1 MMNATM
7 LNATMLNAT
16 MLNAT
21 MLNATMLNATMLNAT
36 MTNTSYQSIN
46 MGMIFFFIY
55 ILFVI
60 KSQSNTKPDRWKVI
74 HHDKDGKNAKD
85 GKNTLDNKEDNK
97 DALDAVI
104 GLKSVKEE
112 IEYYLDFINNKEKYL
127 KWDVKLPK
135 GILLAGPPGTGKTL
149 LIKAISKKLDI
160 PLITASGSEFVEKY
174 VGVGAGRVRS
184 LFKKA
189 KEQGKCIIFIDE
201 IDAVGRQRGFDNNSE
216 RASTVNQLLVEM
228 DGFDE
233 STDIIVFAATNL
245 VKILDPALTRSGRFD
260 KKVYF
265 DLPNKDERMQ
275 MYELYLKNMK
285 LPQDLSFE
293 TLSDRTAGV
302 SGADIANIANQSKI
316 NAIRNGD
323 IMNKITEEDIQ
334 KAIDE
339 VIIGREKRERMMTPE
354 ERERVSYHE
363 AGHCLIGYLL
373 KHTEQPV
380 KVSIIPRGESALGFS
395 QQKATNKKLMTK
407 EEILCRISVLLGGRC
422 GEKIIYKNVS
432 TGASDDI
439 EKISLLV
446 KNYSTRWGMN
456 NDIGP
461 LNLDAM
467 GIIGEN
473 ISTDIMDNCKQL
485 IHNIEK
491 QTMQILETHRPH
503 MVSIAKMLLEKETIS
518 YQQIKSIVPKKLCN
532 SCEIK
537 V

>member
-1 MMNATM
+1 MVDQSMVYNMTENITNIM
-7 LNATMLNAT
+7 EN
-16 MLNAT
+16 
-21 MLNATMLNATMLNAT
+21 
-36 MTNTSYQSIN
+36 MTNANITSVNTQSPGIN
-46 MGMIFFFIY
+46 IGI
-55 ILFVI
+55 ILFIVYLLLSLKAREGGNSNHNWTVI
-60 KSQSNTKPDRWKVI
+60 RSNKNN
-74 HHDKDGKNAKD
+74 DKNNKKNE
-85 GKNTLDNKEDNK
+85 KNEKNEN
-97 DALDAVI
+97 ALDAVI
-104 GLKSVKEE
+104 GLKSVKAE
-112 IEYYLDFINNKEKYL
+112 IEYYMDFIKNKEKYL
-127 KWDVKLPK
+127 KWKVKLPK

-160 PLITASGSEFVEKY
+160 PLITASGSEFIEKY
-174 VGVGAGRVRS
+174 VGVGAARVRS

-189 KEQGKCIIFIDE
+189 KDEKECIVFIDE

-216 RASTVNQLLVEM
+216 RASTVNQILVEM

-233 STDIIVFAATNL
+233 TTNIIVFAATNL
-245 VKILDPALTRSGRFD
+245 IKILDSALTRSGRFD

-265 DLPNKDERMQ
+265 DLPNKDERIE
-275 MYELYLKNMK
+275 MYKLYFKDMK
-285 LPQDLSFE
+285 IPRELSFE
-293 TLSDRTAGV
+293 VLSDRTAGV

-316 NAIRNGD
+316 NAIQN
-323 IMNKITEEDIQ
+323 NNTEKELTENDIQ

-354 ERERVSYHE
+354 ERKRVSYHE
-363 AGHCLIGYLL
+363 AGHCLMGYLL

-380 KVSIIPRGESALGFS
+380 KVSIIPRGEAALGFS

-407 EEILCRISVLLGGRC
+407 EEVLCRISVLLGGRC

-439 EKISLLV
+439 EKISMLV

-467 GIIGEN
+467 GVIGEN
-473 ISTDIMDNCKQL
+473 ISTDIMYNCKEL
-485 IHNIEK
+485 INNIEK
-491 QTMQILETHRPH
+491 KTMKILEDNKAYI
-503 MVSIAKMLLEKETIS
+503 VSIARRLLKKETIT
-518 YQQIKSIVPKKLCN
+518 YKEIKSLVPDKLCN